1 MSVRGRGVRCLGWG
15 GSTRPSEDFGPAHH
29 ERVGLG
35 KGRGTEDWI
44 PAADAGMTEG
54 MRDFG
59 RMRGCRR
66 GALGWIGA
74 RLGRRTSGRTSDGI
88 VMGYAVFA
96 TGGKQYRVSPGDVI
110 EVDRLDAEASGSM
123 TFDDVL
129 LVSGEDGVQVGQPT
143 VDGASIEASVLE
155 HVRGRKIRIFTY
167 RASKRRRRRMGHR
180 QELTRVRIDSISAQP
195 A

>member
-1 MSVRGRGVRCLGWG
+1 
-15 GSTRPSEDFGPAHH
+15 
-29 ERVGLG
+29 
-35 KGRGTEDWI
+35 
-44 PAADAGMTEG
+44 
-54 MRDFG
+54 
-59 RMRGCRR
+59 
-66 GALGWIGA
+66 
-74 RLGRRTSGRTSDGI
+74 
-88 VMGYAVFA
+88 MGYAVFA

-110 EVDRLDAEASGSM
+110 EVDRLDTAEAGQL

-129 LVSGEDGVQVGQPT
+129 LVSDEDGVQVGQPT
-143 VDGASIEASVLE
+143 VDGASVGASVLE